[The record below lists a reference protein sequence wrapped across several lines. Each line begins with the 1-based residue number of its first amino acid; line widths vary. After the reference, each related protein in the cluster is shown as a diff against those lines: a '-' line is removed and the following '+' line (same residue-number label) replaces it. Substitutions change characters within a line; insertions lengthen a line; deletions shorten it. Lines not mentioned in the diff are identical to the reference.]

1 MLLETSPTKTNGF
14 IPTGFVPFETVFA
27 EAKKG
32 TDSLILLSGGLD
44 SAYVF
49 WQYSR
54 IVTDRPIY
62 AHHVKL
68 LPSLRKRHEVEEHFV
83 KEQVKY
89 SQRDVELFI
98 SSIDIDPRFNSGI
111 MRDFFMP
118 VLMSVQMA
126 VKYNLKYI
134 VIGED
139 LMVAFLR
146 NTGLEKRSDFF
157 EEEQVEALSEMV
169 RTLSFGKVKLSW
181 HTANKEYFKS
191 YLSLPEDYMKL
202 CFSCRNPVFTET
214 HIEICRECL
223 SCNRNLLLEIKNLV
237 CERIERPKDD

>member
-1 MLLETSPTKTNGF
+1 MVTKSNGF
-14 IPTGFVPFETVFA
+14 IPTGFVPFEKVFS
-27 EAKKG
+27 EAKDG

-44 SAYVF
+44 SAYVL

-68 LPSLRKRHEVEEHFV
+68 LPSLRERYKVEEYLV
-83 KEQVKY
+83 KKQVDY
-89 SQRDVELFI
+89 IQREVELFI
-98 SSIDIDPRFNSGI
+98 SSIDIDPRLNSGI

-126 VKYNLKYI
+126 LKHNLKYI

-146 NTGLEKRSDFF
+146 NTGLKKRSDYF

-169 RTLSFGKVKLSW
+169 RTLSFGKVQLSW
-181 HTANKEYFKS
+181 HTENKDFFKS
-191 YLSLPEDYMKL
+191 YLSLPADYLKL
-202 CFSCRNPVFTET
+202 CFSCRLPVFTGSHVEA
-214 HIEICRECL
+214 CGECT
-223 SCNRNLLLEIKNLV
+223 SCTRNALLEIKDLI
-237 CERIERPKDD
+237 CKRLKWKYDD

>member
-1 MLLETSPTKTNGF
+1 MVTKSNGF
-14 IPTGFVPFETVFA
+14 IPTGFVPFEKVFS
-27 EAKKG
+27 EAKNG
-32 TDSLILLSGGLD
+32 VDSLLLLSGGLD
-44 SAYVF
+44 SAYVL

-54 IVTDRPIY
+54 VVTDRPIY

-68 LPSLRKRHEVEEHFV
+68 LPSLRERHKVEEHLV
-83 KEQVKY
+83 KKQVEHI
-89 SQRDVELFI
+89 QRDVELFV
-98 SSIDIDPRFNSGI
+98 SSVDIDPRFNSGV

-118 VLMSVQMA
+118 VLLSVQMA

-146 NTGLEKRSDFF
+146 NTGIVKRSEYF

-181 HTANKEYFKS
+181 HTENRDFFKS
-191 YLSLPEDYMKL
+191 YLSLPKEYMRL
-202 CFSCRNPVFTET
+202 CFSCRTPIFTGT
-214 HIEICRECL
+214 HVEACGDCL
-223 SCNRNLLLEIKNLV
+223 SCNRNTLLEIKDLICKRLEWSNN
-237 CERIERPKDD
+237 D